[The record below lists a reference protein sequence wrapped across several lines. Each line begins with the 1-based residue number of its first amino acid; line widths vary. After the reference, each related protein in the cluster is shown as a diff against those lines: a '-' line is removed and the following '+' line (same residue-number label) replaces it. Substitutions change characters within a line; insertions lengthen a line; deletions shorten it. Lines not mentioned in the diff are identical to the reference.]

1 MYARLNLRKN
11 MELRARGPQ
20 TGREVCNNEDFQ
32 SRKQV
37 AIAIHL
43 SCSCSPLA
51 KITNLT
57 KTTAQKSVLFLI
69 GSNVFHGYSE
79 RPIIRN

>member
-20 TGREVCNNEDFQ
+20 TGREVCNSEDFQ

-37 AIAIHL
+37 AIAIQL
-43 SCSCSPLA
+43 SCSC
-51 KITNLT
+51 I
-57 KTTAQKSVLFLI
+57 
-69 GSNVFHGYSE
+69 
-79 RPIIRN
+79 